1 MVGCP
6 SVCPSIDNGSDVQAI
21 RYLPAIDQYLLL
33 VALLASIMASQLMTV
48 TNGER
53 HRQTDI
59 RRPRHICS
67 NRPHLC
73 NASVKLLR
81 EETCSEVK
89 VTVREST
96 ESVLREE
103 ESLR

>member
-33 VALLASIMASQLMTV
+33 VALLASIMASQLMVV
-48 TNGER
+48 TNGVR